1 MSLPQTSSRTL
12 RLAAATGALVLLSV
26 KAWAFEP
33 GSTECIA
40 PSGAG
45 GGWDMTC
52 RLVGKALQD
61 QKLIPGSMLVTN
73 KAGAG
78 GGAAFAEVVN
88 KRGADNNLIVAASSS
103 TATRLA
109 QGAYSGSDYTMVR
122 WLGSIGTDYGVI
134 GVPPD
139 SPFKTLPELIAKVK
153 ADPTSVTFAGGSAVG
168 GWDHLKV
175 LIAAKKGGVTS
186 LRSVKYVAFDGGAEA
201 ITQLMAGKVNAFT
214 GDASEAKGFVDA
226 GKLKVLA
233 VLAPERLSGE
243 FGKFPT
249 AKEQGLDVV
258 GANWRGF
265 YVPGR
270 MSDDAYNFWVRQ
282 LNTVTASKEWK
293 AAAARNGMEPL
304 NLSGEKFAD
313 FVKADIDQIQSI
325 SREIGI
331 IK

>member
-1 MSLPQTSSRTL
+1 MKNIL
-12 RLAAATGALVLLSV
+12 RPLMAAASASIALVTSGGAL
-26 KAWAFEP
+26 AFEP
-33 GSTECIA
+33 GNTECIA

-52 RLVGKALQD
+52 RLIGKAMQD
-61 QKLIPGSMLVTN
+61 QKLIPGTMLVTN

-109 QGAYSGSDYTMVR
+109 QGAYTGSDYTMVR

-134 GVPPD
+134 GVAPD
-139 SPFKTLPELIAKVK
+139 SPIKTLPELLAKVK
-153 ADPTSVTFAGGSAVG
+153 SDPASVVFAGGSAVG

-175 LIAAKKGGVTS
+175 LIAAKKSGISS
-186 LRSVKYVAFDGGAEA
+186 LRAVKYVAFDGGAEA

-226 GKLKVLA
+226 GKMKVLA
-233 VLAPERLSGE
+233 VLAPDRLGGD
-243 FGKFPT
+243 FAKFPT

-265 YVPGR
+265 YVPGK
-270 MSDDAYNFWVRQ
+270 MSDDAYTFWNKQ

-293 AAAARNGMEPL
+293 GMAAKNGMEPL
-304 NLSGEKFAD
+304 NLSGTKFVD
-313 FVKADIDQIQSI
+313 FVKHDIEQIQSI

>member
-1 MSLPQTSSRTL
+1 MNTTFRPFATL
-12 RLAAATGALVLLSV
+12 VSAAVGLCAASAAL
-26 KAWAFEP
+26 AFEP
-33 GSTECIA
+33 GNTECIA

-61 QKLIPGSMLVTN
+61 QKLIPGTMMVTN

-88 KRGADNNLIVAASSS
+88 KRGGDNNLIVAASSS

-109 QGAYSGSDYTMVR
+109 QGAYSGSDHSMVR

-134 GVPPD
+134 GVPPE
-139 SPFKTLPELIAKVK
+139 SPIKTLPELMAKVK
-153 ADPTSVTFAGGSAVG
+153 ADPSSVAFAGGSAVG

-175 LIAAKKGGVTS
+175 LMAARKAGIGS
-186 LRSVKYVAFDGGAEA
+186 LRSVKYVAFDGGSEA

-226 GKLKVLA
+226 GKMKVLA
-233 VLAPERLSGE
+233 VLAPERLGGD
-243 FGKFPT
+243 FAKFPT

-265 YVPGR
+265 YVPGK
-270 MSDDAYNFWVRQ
+270 MGDDAYNFWVKQ

-293 AAAARNGMEPL
+293 ATAAKNGMEPL
-304 NLSGEKFAD
+304 NLSGAKFTD
-313 FVKADIDQIQSI
+313 FVKADIDQIQSL

>member
-1 MSLPQTSSRTL
+1 MNQRLRTFFPAVG
-12 RLAAATGALVLLSV
+12 AAIALFATGAAL
-26 KAWAFEP
+26 AFEP
-33 GSTECIA
+33 GNTECIA

-52 RLVGKALQD
+52 RLVGKAMQD
-61 QKLIPGSMLVTN
+61 QKLIPGAMQVTN

-88 KRGADNNLIVAASSS
+88 KRGSDNNLLVAASSS

-109 QGAYSGSDYTMVR
+109 QGAYSGADHSMVR

-139 SPFKTLPELIAKVK
+139 SPIKTLPELMAKVK
-153 ADPTSVTFAGGSAVG
+153 ADPTSVSFAGGSAVG
-168 GWDHLKV
+168 GWDHLKI
-175 LIAAKKGGVTS
+175 LIAAKKAGITS
-186 LRSVKYVAFDGGAEA
+186 LRTVKYVAFDGGAEA

-226 GKLKVLA
+226 GKMRVLA
-233 VLAPERLSGE
+233 VLAPERLSGD
-243 FGKFPT
+243 FARFPT

-265 YVPGR
+265 YVPAK
-270 MSDDAYNFWVRQ
+270 MSDDAYNFWTRQ
-282 LNTVTASKEWK
+282 LTTVTASREWK
-293 AAAARNGMEPL
+293 EMAARNGMEPL
-304 NLSGEKFAD
+304 HLSGGKFSD

>member
-1 MSLPQTSSRTL
+1 MLLQTSSRTL
-12 RLAAATGALVLLSV
+12 RLATATGALVLLSA

-139 SPFKTLPELIAKVK
+139 SPIKSLPELIAKVK

-175 LIAAKKGGVTS
+175 LIAAKKGGITS
-186 LRSVKYVAFDGGAEA
+186 LRTVKYVAFDGGAEA

-265 YVPGR
+265 YVPGK
-270 MSDDAYNFWVRQ
+270 MSDDAYNFWVKQ

-304 NLSGEKFAD
+304 NLSGSKFTD

>member
-1 MSLPQTSSRTL
+1 MNTKFRSLTTVL
-12 RLAAATGALVLLSV
+12 TTTIGLVTAGAAL
-26 KAWAFEP
+26 AFEP
-33 GSTECIA
+33 GNTECIA

-52 RLVGKALQD
+52 RLVGKAMQD
-61 QKLIPGSMLVTN
+61 QKLIPGAMQVTN

-109 QGAYSGSDYTMVR
+109 QGAYTGSDYTMVR

-134 GVPPD
+134 GVAPD
-139 SPFKTLPELIAKVK
+139 SPIKTLPELLAKVK
-153 ADPTSVTFAGGSAVG
+153 ADPASVVFAGGSAVG

-175 LIAAKKGGVTS
+175 LIAAKKAGIGS
-186 LRSVKYVAFDGGAEA
+186 LRTVKYVAFDGGAEA

-226 GKLKVLA
+226 GKMKVLA
-233 VLAPERLSGE
+233 VLAPDRLGGD
-243 FGKFPT
+243 FAKFPT
-249 AKEQGLDVV
+249 AKEQGLEVV

-265 YVPGR
+265 YVPGK
-270 MSDDAYNFWVRQ
+270 MSDDAYNFWSKQ

-293 AAAARNGMEPL
+293 ATAAKNGMEPL
-304 NLSGEKFAD
+304 NLSGSKFSD
-313 FVKADIDQIQSI
+313 FVKQDIDQIQSI